1 MESGQLTGPTL
12 VRFSRQLSWVL
23 RHGAQRSGL
32 EPDEDGWVKVSN
44 LLKCRYFANK
54 TEDAIIEAIKAANRN
69 KRRYALQY
77 TVEGAAQV
85 RACRHQRDQV
95 GWPAPS
101 DSRQDADDWETAA
114 RNEGTDALQS
124 LLRQM
129 RESRDATSLCSMF
142 SESASPK
149 DYDSAIIECIPL
161 QGAARPFPTPTSKV
175 QAAPVDEGP
184 KHAEVKVDCSAWATQ
199 QKRPNDDKMIELAR
213 SVLTGC
219 GFALEELGTARLSK
233 SRHACFIE
241 VLITPPSGKE
251 GLIISHLDSC
261 KAAARTIPSPWAQP
275 VNKDHLRRLIPTLA

>member
-1 MESGQLTGPTL
+1 

-32 EPDEDGWVKVSN
+32 EPDDDGWVKVSN

-85 RACRHQRDQV
+85 RACRNQRDHPSAH
-95 GWPAPS
+95 PAS
-101 DSRQDADDWETAA
+101 DSRQDADDWATAA

-142 SESASPK
+142 TETASPK

-161 QGAARPFPTPTSKV
+161 QGAARPLQTPTSKV
-175 QAAPVDEGP
+175 KPAPADESP
-184 KHAEVKVDCSAWATQ
+184 KRAEVKVDCSAWATQ
-199 QKRPNDDKMIELAR
+199 QKRPSDDKLIELAR

-219 GFALEELGTARLSK
+219 GFALEEVGNARLSK
-233 SRHACFIE
+233 SRQACFFE
-241 VLITPPSGKE
+241 VLITPPSETGKE
-251 GLIISHLDSC
+251 GLVISHLESC
-261 KAAARTIPSPWAQP
+261 KAEAQTMQSLWPQP